1 MEFRT
6 RLVIGKKNKR
16 AMLAWSGL
24 LIAVLSLG
32 MIFFPSLSG
41 YVPWVFSAGIVVL
54 IVGAVRAKGDI
65 ASYGL
70 SEDELV
76 VTVKEFVIGGQE
88 YPMGQV
94 RRIDV
99 NVEGYANMPDR
110 SSGYS
115 SHGMANELSF
125 VWEGRTIACSFYL
138 NSEKHA
144 LQLRDLFTEFY
155 EAHIP
160 FIERSGGTR
169 TFLFKNLSGKE
180 LAEFKKKYGYG

>member
-16 AMLAWSGL
+16 ALLAWVGL
-24 LIAVLSLG
+24 LIAVASLG
-32 MIFFPSLSG
+32 MIFFPPLAA
-41 YVPWVFSAGIVVL
+41 YVPWAFSAGIVVL

-70 SEDELV
+70 SDKELV
-76 VTVKEFVIGGQE
+76 LTAGSIVINGEE
-88 YPMGQV
+88 YPMKKV
-94 RRIDV
+94 RKLDFNI
-99 NVEGYANMPDR
+99 EGYAGMPDR

-115 SHGMANELSF
+115 LHGMGNELRF
-125 VWEGRTIACSFYL
+125 DWEGRVVTCGFYL
-138 NSEKHA
+138 NSEKHT
-144 LQLRDLFTEFY
+144 LQLRDQFREYY

-160 FIERSGGTR
+160 FVERSGNTR

-180 LAEFKKKYGYG
+180 LEEFKKKYGYA